1 MTVTD
6 TYGTSTHTAQQ
17 LADLL
22 AERLPAI
29 FVERDSHY
37 FGVYCLATFA
47 DATRIKVQ
55 PNTVPGDDGE
65 DDLLEDDHPDM
76 SVLLIV
82 TAPAEAQLLS
92 TELAAVDGLTRLRT
106 SRS

>member
-1 MTVTD
+1 HLHQRHGSLVRCGPHLDLTGVTRSVVPLK
-6 TYGTSTHTAQQ
+6 T
-17 LADLL
+17 L
-22 AERLPAI
+22 
-29 FVERDSHY
+29 
-37 FGVYCLATFA
+37 
-47 DATRIKVQ
+47 
-55 PNTVPGDDGE
+55 TVPGDDGE

>member
-6 TYGTSTHTAQQ
+6 TYGANTHTAQQ

-22 AERLPAI
+22 AERLPAT
-29 FVERDSHY
+29 FAKRDSDY
-37 FGVYCLATFA
+37 FGVYFLATLA
-47 DATRIKVQ
+47 DTTRIKVQ

-65 DDLLEDDHPDM
+65 DDLLEDDHPDV

-82 TAPAEAQLLS
+82 TAPAEAQLLG
-92 TELAAVDGLTRLRT
+92 TELAAVDGLTRLRS
-106 SRS
+106 SRN